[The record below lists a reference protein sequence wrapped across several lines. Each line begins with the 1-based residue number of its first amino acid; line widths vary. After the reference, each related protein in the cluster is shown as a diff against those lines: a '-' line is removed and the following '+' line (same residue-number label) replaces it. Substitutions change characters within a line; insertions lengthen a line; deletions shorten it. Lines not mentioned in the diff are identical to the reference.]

1 MLRNLLQ
8 TSLAFARGIDALNE
22 SVGAAV
28 KWLVLLA
35 VVICTGNATM
45 RYAFSIGSNAFLE
58 AQWYLY
64 GAVFM
69 LYSGLALKR
78 NQHVR
83 IDILASRL
91 SPRGLAKL
99 DLFGAIFFLFP
110 AMGLVFYYSAAMA
123 ARSLLTGEVSNDAG
137 GLILWPAKMLL
148 PLGFGLLLLQALSE
162 VIKRVAFL
170 AGMIDDPHPRG
181 NALDDTRELEE
192 SIKSIAQQKSS
203 AP

>member
-1 MLRNLLQ
+1 MWRNA
-8 TSLAFARGIDALNE
+8 LALTHAIDALNE
-22 SVGAAV
+22 RVGAGV

-35 VVICTGNATM
+35 VIICTGNATM

-91 SPRGLAKL
+91 SPRGLACL
-99 DLFGAIFFLFP
+99 DLAGALVFLFP
-110 AMGLVFYYSAAMA
+110 VMGLMFYLSCAMA
-123 ARSLLTGEVSNDAG
+123 ARSLMTGEVSNDAG

-148 PLGFGLLLLQALSE
+148 PLGFGLLLLQATSE
-162 VIKRVAFL
+162 VIKRIAFL
-170 AGMIDDPHPRG
+170 RGMIEDPHPRG

-192 SIKSIAQQKSS
+192 SIKALAQQKSQ
-203 AP
+203 PR

>member
-1 MLRNLLQ
+1 
-8 TSLAFARGIDALNE
+8 
-22 SVGAAV
+22 
-28 KWLVLLA
+28 
-35 VVICTGNATM
+35 
-45 RYAFSIGSNAFLE
+45 
-58 AQWYLY
+58 
-64 GAVFM
+64 
-69 LYSGLALKR
+69 
-78 NQHVR
+78 
-83 IDILASRL
+83 
-91 SPRGLAKL
+91 
-99 DLFGAIFFLFP
+99 
-110 AMGLVFYYSAAMA
+110 MGLVFYYSAAMA